1 MLLNYVLPSVVVVLM
16 ILSPCCCTSELVFVI
31 VSVKMKR
38 AEMENE
44 IQDAERG
51 KHDFLSFVKI
61 FFINSHKYKSKKKKC
76 VKQRAN

>member
-1 MLLNYVLPSVVVVLM
+1 MLLYYVLPSVVVVLM

-51 KHDFLSFVKI
+51 KTRFSFFCKNFLL
-61 FFINSHKYKSKKKKC
+61 
-76 VKQRAN
+76 